1 MASDHFAHKTEQLFE
16 KGELMIEI
24 VTRHVWDSLE
34 AVELIPWGYETH
46 VSQEIRNIITSDSF
60 DDDPTSRH
68 IRSSPDFF
76 SVQQELDIIYFLE
89 CKATVT
95 PLYSENRIHEL
106 SKNAGLQP
114 PNEILRWE
122 DIGQLEA
129 AAYDNY
135 VALKNLGAKVAV
147 LNYVAYHECL
157 LLCDFIENITE
168 IGRYTVRNKDTKG
181 SGEPF
186 INFDVTQMRTLK
198 NFLIE
203 EHRVVPDYI
212 TPMIQAACRELKE
225 KIPVEHDPRSPL
237 AR

>member
-1 MASDHFAHKTEQLFE
+1 MASEYLDHKTEQLFE

-34 AVELIPWGYETH
+34 SVEHVPWGYETH
-46 VSQEIRNIITSDSF
+46 VSEEIRNIITSDSF
-60 DDDPTSRH
+60 DEDPTSRH

-76 SVQQELDIIYFLE
+76 IVQQEPEIIYFLE
-89 CKATVT
+89 CKSTVT
-95 PLYSENRIHEL
+95 PLWSKNRIREL
-106 SKNAGLQP
+106 SENAGLQP

-135 VALKNLGAKVAV
+135 MALKNLGAKVAV
-147 LNYVAYHECL
+147 LNYVAYHERL

-168 IGRYTVRNKDTKG
+168 IGRYTVKNRNTKG

-186 INFDVTQMRTLK
+186 INFDVTQMRTLEE
-198 NFLIE
+198 FLIE
-203 EHRVVPDYI
+203 EHGVDPAYI
-212 TPMIQAACRELKE
+212 APMIRAACRELEE
-225 KIPVEHDPRSPL
+225 KIPVDHDSGSPL

>member
-1 MASDHFAHKTEQLFE
+1 MASDHFAHKTEKLFE

-34 AVELIPWGYETH
+34 SVELVPWGYETH
-46 VSQEIRNIITSDSF
+46 VSQEIRDIITSDSF

-95 PLYSENRIHEL
+95 PLWSPNRIREI
-106 SKNAGLQP
+106 SEKAGLPP
-114 PNEILRWE
+114 PNKLRWE

-135 VALKNLGAKVAV
+135 MALKKLGAKVAV
-147 LNYVAYHECL
+147 LNYVAYHERL
-157 LLCDFIENITE
+157 LLCEFIENITE

-186 INFDVTQMRTLK
+186 INFDVTQMRTLED
-198 NFLIE
+198 FLIQ
-203 EHRVVPDYI
+203 EHRVIPDYI
-212 TPMIQAACRELKE
+212 VPMIQAACRELEE
-225 KIPVEHDPRSPL
+225 KIPVEHDSNSPL

>member
-1 MASDHFAHKTEQLFE
+1 MASDFIHKTEQLFE

-24 VTRHVWDSLE
+24 VTNHVWNSLE
-34 AVELIPWGYETH
+34 SVEHVPWGYETH

-76 SVQQELDIIYFLE
+76 LVQEELDIIYFLE
-89 CKATVT
+89 CKSTVT
-95 PLYSENRIHEL
+95 PLWSKNRIRKL
-106 SKNAGLQP
+106 SENAGLQP

-147 LNYVAYHECL
+147 LNYVAYHERL

-168 IGRYTVRNKDTKG
+168 IGRYTVRNKNTKG

-186 INFDVTQMRTLK
+186 INFDVTQMRTLED
-198 NFLIE
+198 FLIE
-203 EHRVVPDYI
+203 EHRVIPADI
-212 TPMIQAACRELKE
+212 APKIQAACRELKE
-225 KIPVEHDPRSPL
+225 KISVDRDSESPL
-237 AR
+237 AG